1 MKNFKKLKI
10 WEKGIEIVKEVYR
23 IASFLPDKE
32 KYGLYSQLTR
42 AAISIPSNI
51 AEGSS
56 RRSEKDYY
64 RFLEIALGS
73 SFEVETQTIIIET
86 LNYAAKDELSNL
98 FKMLDEE
105 QMMIYGFMNKLEAK
119 S

>member
-10 WEKGIEIVKEVYR
+10 WQKGMEIVNEVYR
-23 IASFLPDKE
+23 IANLLPEKE
-32 KYGLYSQLTR
+32 KYGLYPQITK
-42 AAISIPSNI
+42 AAVSIPSNI

-73 SFEVETQTIIIET
+73 SFEVETQSIIIET
-86 LNYAAKDELSNL
+86 LNYLDPSELTYIHSL
-98 FKMLDEE
+98 LDEE
-105 QMMIYGFMNKLEAK
+105 QMMIYGLMNKLEAK
-119 S
+119 G